1 MDRKG
6 PNVSPTVAT
15 TVICLALGG
24 AIGFFTKSFLPSM
37 DYDNSRT
44 VSQPGGGGSGPPP
57 GMMGGMGGGGFGGS
71 GGGFGG
77 GGNAGGMAL
86 ARLVNNL
93 DTIEKAQGNALT
105 PEQAKTILPI
115 LQKLKS
121 AEKIPAD
128 EAQKQTDAI
137 RAALNDS
144 QKTMLDGMQ
153 PQRGGGGGFGG
164 GGRGGPGGPG
174 GGPPGTAV
182 ASGPP
187 GTPVTAGAPGGPP
200 MGGGPSGGGRPGGGP
215 PGGMGGMMGGGGG
228 GGRPDPERPFAS
240 ERNQKALDSLI
251 AQAGKK

>member
-15 TVICLALGG
+15 AIICLALGG
-24 AIGFFTKSFLPSM
+24 AIGFFTKSFLPSTE
-37 DYDNSRT
+37 YDNSRT
-44 VSQPGGGGSGPPP
+44 VSQPGGGGSGPPS
-57 GMMGGMGGGGFGGS
+57 GMMGGGGGGFGGGG

-105 PEQAKTILPI
+105 PAQAKTILPI
-115 LQKLKS
+115 LQKLKA
-121 AEKIPAD
+121 AEKISAD
-128 EAQKQTDAI
+128 EAQKDTEAI

-153 PQRGGGGGFGG
+153 PQRGGGFG

-174 GGPPGTAV
+174 GGAPGTAV
-182 ASGPP
+182 ASEPP
-187 GTPVTAGAPGGPP
+187 GTPVTAGAP
-200 MGGGPSGGGRPGGGP
+200 MEGGPSGAPGSGGP
-215 PGGMGGMMGGGGG
+215 PGGRGGMMGGGGGG